1 MITPKYYTHV
11 LLQTNNNGD
20 FNLTIDS
27 IECLHEIEV
36 YTTIEKMIPAYL
48 KIHYVEVSEEY
59 PEGLKYE
66 YLNGLYSIT
75 FFRSKSNN

>member
-11 LLQTNNNGD
+11 LLQTNNFGD

-27 IECLHEIEV
+27 IHYLHDIEV
-36 YTTIEKMIPAYL
+36 YTTIEKMLPAYL
-48 KIHYVEVSEEY
+48 KIHIIEVCEQYS
-59 PEGLKYE
+59 EGLKYE